1 MRYHSAGVYCCEAV
15 SNVTAIRMLP
25 QLPLLLACALVW
37 ILTVLLCS
45 RSMVI
50 GTRLRLLDIPL
61 GRKRHAKPTPL
72 MGGVVLVVV
81 VLPIAALWTMFYA
94 PAPWRSTMYL
104 WLGASG
110 LMALLGLA
118 DDRHTLSATLRLVLS
133 FTLLATLA
141 YSDLAYNVR
150 FLVFET
156 PNFTIGFGALIP
168 AVLFTAFCCVG
179 LANAI
184 NMADGK
190 NGLVLGLSLA
200 WVVLLGL
207 RAPSPLWPI
216 CALLISALVVLLA
229 FNLSGRIFLGDGGS
243 YGFAT
248 CISLFAILIYNR
260 PGTHAG
266 RLVSAEELML
276 LFFVPVADSIRL
288 AISRAASGRSPMA
301 AGRDH
306 LHHYLQDRF
315 GWPGGLLIYY
325 MAALLPAC
333 ILWSID

>member
-1 MRYHSAGVYCCEAV
+1 
-15 SNVTAIRMLP
+15 VTAIRLLP

-37 ILTVLLCS
+37 TFAVLLCS

-50 GTRLRLLDIPL
+50 GKRLRLLDVPQ
-61 GRKRHAKPTPL
+61 GRKLHTRPTPL
-72 MGGVVLVVV
+72 MGGIVLIAV
-81 VLPIAALWTMFYA
+81 VLPISLVWTALYA
-94 PAPWRSTMYL
+94 PSSWRGTMYL
-104 WLGASG
+104 WLVASG

-118 DDRHTLSATLRLVLS
+118 DDRHTLSATIRLVLS
-133 FTLLATLA
+133 FLILGALA
-141 YSDLAYNVR
+141 YFDPAYNIR

-156 PNFTIGFGALIP
+156 PSFAIGFGALIP
-168 AVLFTAFCCVG
+168 AVLFTALCCVG
-179 LANAI
+179 LANAV

-200 WVVLLGL
+200 WVILLAL

-243 YGFAT
+243 YGFST
-248 CISLFAILIYNR
+248 CIALLAILIYNR
-260 PGTHAG
+260 RGIHAG
-266 RLVSAEELML
+266 RLISAEELML
-276 LFFVPVADSIRL
+276 LFSVPVADSIRL
-288 AISRAASGRSPMA
+288 AVSRISSGRSPMA

-325 MAALLPAC
+325 MMALLPVC
-333 ILWSID
+333 VLWTID